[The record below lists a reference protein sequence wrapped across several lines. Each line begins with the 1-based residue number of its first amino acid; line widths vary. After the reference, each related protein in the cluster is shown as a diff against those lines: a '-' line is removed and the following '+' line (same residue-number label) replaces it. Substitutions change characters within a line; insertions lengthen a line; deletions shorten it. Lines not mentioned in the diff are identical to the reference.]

1 MSKREYIFK
10 RGIALYIDA
19 AILTIPHFAIWLLLN
34 MAISNMRGEKGVS
47 ALFFL
52 MSFFLIQFS
61 LISLRDIRGT
71 SIGKRL
77 MHLKLV
83 SSDDSESEISPRRRV
98 LRNTTAI
105 IWPIELIS
113 VVMTGSRIS
122 DRLLGLKIVK
132 SDE

>member
-1 MSKREYIFK
+1 MSKREYTFK
-10 RGIALYIDA
+10 RGIAFYIDA
-19 AILTIPHFAIWLLLN
+19 AILTIPHFAIWLLLLKIIRN
-34 MAISNMRGEKGVS
+34 LGVQRDTS
-47 ALFFL
+47 ILIAM

-71 SIGKRL
+71 SIGKKL

-83 SSDDSESEISPRRRV
+83 SLDDTESEIPPLRRV

-113 VVMTGSRIS
+113 VVLTGSRIS

>member
-1 MSKREYIFK
+1 
-10 RGIALYIDA
+10 
-19 AILTIPHFAIWLLLN
+19 
-34 MAISNMRGEKGVS
+34 
-47 ALFFL
+47 
-52 MSFFLIQFS
+52 
-61 LISLRDIRGT
+61 
-71 SIGKRL
+71 L

-83 SSDDSESEISPRRRV
+83 SLDDTESEIPPLRRV

-113 VVMTGSRIS
+113 VVLTGSRIS